1 MSKAFASQADMA
13 DKKITFEQLSAH
25 CWAYTAEGDPNSG
38 VIIGEKYILVS
49 DATAT
54 PAMARDL
61 IAKIRTV
68 SDKPIK
74 YVLLTHYHAVRVL
87 GASAYFAEG
96 ASEIIASQGTYELIV
111 ERGAQDMKS
120 EMERFPRLFRGADSI
135 PGLTWPTLV
144 IGGGDP
150 FKGELPGK
158 LTVDLGGV
166 KVQIW
171 SPGAG
176 HTRGDTIAW
185 VEEEKVLFSGDLVEY
200 EAGVYTGDAQLE
212 EWPATLE
219 ALRALGAEAIVPGR
233 GEAMKGAADVNK
245 ALDYTKRWVTTLDPT
260 EHQFVTAVVCLGL
273 FTAARISEQVRS
285 GIGSLPRGQRFA
297 GMALG
302 LTTPQVYR
310 YVILPMAFRIIIPPL
325 TSESMNIVKNSSVAF
340 AVSIPELTLFA
351 MQAQEETS
359 RGVEVY
365 LAVTVLYVI
374 TAFAIN
380 RVMAFLE
387 KRSRVPGMVASTG
400 SGGH

>member
-1 MSKAFASQADMA
+1 MTKAFASQADLD

-38 VIIGEKYILVS
+38 VIIGDNYILVS

-185 VEEEKVLFSGDLVEY
+185 VAEEKVLFSGDLVEY
-200 EAGVYTGDAQLE
+200 EAGVYTGDAQLQ

-245 ALDYTKRWVTTLDPT
+245 ALDYTKRWV
-260 EHQFVTAVVCLGL
+260 E
-273 FTAARISEQVRS
+273 
-285 GIGSLPRGQRFA
+285 
-297 GMALG
+297 
-302 LTTPQVYR
+302 
-310 YVILPMAFRIIIPPL
+310 
-325 TSESMNIVKNSSVAF
+325 
-340 AVSIPELTLFA
+340 TLFA
-351 MQAQEETS
+351 AGKEAAAAGMDLKAAMAHTRKSMDPVFGHVFIYEHCLPFDVS
-359 RGVEVY
+359 RAFDEASG
-365 LAVTVLYVI
+365 I
-374 TAFAIN
+374 KNPRIWTAERDKA
-380 RVMAFLE
+380 MWAALQ
-387 KRSRVPGMVASTG
+387 T
-400 SGGH
+400 

>member
-1 MSKAFASQADMA
+1 MTKAFASQADLD

-38 VIIGEKYILVS
+38 VIIGDNYILVS

-185 VEEEKVLFSGDLVEY
+185 VAEEKVLFSGDLVEY
-200 EAGVYTGDAQLE
+200 EAGVYTGDAQLQ

-245 ALDYTKRWVTTLDPT
+245 ALDYTKRWV
-260 EHQFVTAVVCLGL
+260 E
-273 FTAARISEQVRS
+273 
-285 GIGSLPRGQRFA
+285 
-297 GMALG
+297 
-302 LTTPQVYR
+302 
-310 YVILPMAFRIIIPPL
+310 
-325 TSESMNIVKNSSVAF
+325 
-340 AVSIPELTLFA
+340 TLFA
-351 MQAQEETS
+351 AGKEAAAAGMDLKAAMAHTRKSMDPVFGHVFIYEHCLPFDVSRAYDEASGIKNPRIWTAERDLEMWKSLQA
-359 RGVEVY
+359 
-365 LAVTVLYVI
+365 
-374 TAFAIN
+374 
-380 RVMAFLE
+380 
-387 KRSRVPGMVASTG
+387 
-400 SGGH
+400 